1 MNTTI
6 WVAQGL
12 LAAVFLAAG
21 LLKLTNTRA
30 ALKDKTPYVED
41 FTDSQVKAIGTL
53 ELLGAIG
60 VVLPAALKILPA
72 LTPIAACGQALMME
86 EPRRPRRYAGGE
98 YAHVPLEPS
107 SSSPSPS
114 LSPSSDSARTRSST
128 AATQARSASSTFG
141 MA

>member
-72 LTPIAACGQALMME
+72 LSPIAACGQALMMVAAAATLI
-86 EPRRPRRYAGGE
+86 RRGE
-98 YAHVPLEPS
+98 YAHVPLNFFIFALAVFVAVE
-107 SSSPSPS
+107 
-114 LSPSSDSARTRSST
+114 R
-128 AATQARSASSTFG
+128 FG
-141 MA
+141 AYAL